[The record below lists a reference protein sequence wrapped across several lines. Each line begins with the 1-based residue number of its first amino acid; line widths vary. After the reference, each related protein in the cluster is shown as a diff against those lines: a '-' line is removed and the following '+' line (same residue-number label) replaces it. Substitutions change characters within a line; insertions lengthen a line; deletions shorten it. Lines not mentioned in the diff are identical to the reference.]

1 MANLALHGVVAERGA
16 RGWRTEGEERGGRRR
31 RGIRRGAMLLLA
43 GAALAVAG
51 PLQGQYFGQ
60 NRVLYREFDFRV
72 LATEHF
78 DVYHYPE
85 EEAAIR
91 DAARMAERWYAR
103 LSGLLDHQLE
113 GRQTLIL
120 YANEADFRQ
129 TGVISTPGEG
139 TGGVTEG
146 GRRRIIMPL
155 ADTYEQTD
163 EVVGH
168 ELVHAFQYDISGI
181 GRSASGPGA
190 RARGL
195 TGAPLWFVEGM
206 AAYLS
211 RGPVDPLTAM
221 WLRDAALSGT
231 IPTIDQLTN
240 DPRVFPYRWG
250 QALWAYVGGRYGDAA
265 IGQILKQVGQGIA
278 YDQAMEVVLG
288 AELEEIG
295 EDWATSIRRAYLPLL
310 TGRSEAR
317 EIARPLITE
326 RRGGGS
332 LNVSPSLSPDG
343 RFVAFLS
350 EREEFEVELWLADAR
365 TGEVIRRLQKGTAL
379 DPEYV
384 SLQFIGSAGTWSPDA
399 RQFAFTAETGGTDEL
414 VIVDVERAR
423 RTRELRI
430 PDVRGLSNP
439 TWSPD
444 GSTIV
449 VSGQRGGLS
458 DLYAIDVRTGTARQ
472 LTDDRAAQLHPSYSP
487 DGRTIAF
494 VTDQAPGTDFTALR
508 YGSYTVALLD
518 VAGGGV
524 RAVPGTAVASG
535 PPVPGGYVPKSIN
548 PQWSPD
554 GRSIYFISN
563 RTGIPNVYRVE
574 LASGALSQVTRVF
587 GGVAGIT
594 ELSPAL
600 SVARGDGRLLF
611 SAFERNN
618 YNIYALTEP
627 GELAGTP
634 LPVAATAAARDT
646 ALLAA
651 TLPPVPRPPEPAFNR
666 VLALLAD
673 PATGLPAPAAA
684 TAWAVRPYRPRIS
697 LEYLGQPQVGVSTG
711 DAFGRGGLYG
721 GISGIFSDQLRY
733 HTIFG
738 VVQAQGQLEELGFST
753 AYLNQRRRWNWG
765 VAAQRIPAVYGFVAE
780 GFDPRDPSLYT
791 RQFVRTRFFDTSLQ
805 GLAQYPFSRAQR
817 VEFRAGPRRISQ
829 DLQITEQS
837 FQLDG
842 SGRVIGGTE
851 PEQREEEGPAFNLF
865 ESSAAVVYDN
875 ALVGYTSP
883 IAGQRFRFELAPTFG
898 SIQYTQAV
906 ADYRRYLFLRPFTL
920 AVRGMHFGRY
930 GADAEADA
938 EGNRYFNDIYL
949 GQPLLL
955 RGYNDVYSRCVN
967 QNGTGG
973 ECGVLQQLLGSRIG
987 LVSAELRFPLIRQV
1001 VVGNFGLPPIEGIA
1015 FADAGTAWKQGTRPV
1030 LRRGLTEDPEERGIL
1045 TSAGVGGRINLL
1057 GFAILEVDYVN
1068 GFESDRGWHWVFA
1081 LQPGW

>member
-1 MANLALHGVVAERGA
+1 MGNLALDGAVEGGGA
-16 RGWRTEGEERGGRRR
+16 RAPRADRAGRGRTAR
-31 RGIRRGAMLLLA
+31 AAAALLLA
-43 GAALAVAG
+43 GAALAGAG
-51 PLQGQYFGQ
+51 PLQAQYFGQ
-60 NRVLYREFDFRV
+60 NRVQYREFDFRI
-72 LATEHF
+72 LSTEHF
-78 DVYHYPE
+78 EVYYYPE
-85 EEAAIR
+85 EEVAVR
-91 DAARMAERWYAR
+91 DASRMAERWYTR
-103 LSGLLDHQLE
+103 LSRLLDHELE
-113 GRQTLIL
+113 GKQALIL

-190 RARGL
+190 RAAGL
-195 TGAPLWFVEGM
+195 AGAPLWFVEGM

-231 IPTIDQLTN
+231 IPSIEQLTR

-265 IGQILKQVGQGIA
+265 IGQILKQVGQGIQ
-278 YDQAMEVVLG
+278 YDQAMETVLG

-295 EDWATSIRRAYLPLL
+295 DDWAASIRRAYLPLL
-310 TGRSEAR
+310 TTRVEAR
-317 EIARPLITE
+317 EIARPLVTE

-343 RFVAFLS
+343 RYVAFLS

-365 TGEVIRRLQKGTAL
+365 TGEVIRRLQRGTAL

-399 RQFAFTAETGGTDEL
+399 RQFAFTAETGGTDQL
-414 VIVDVERAR
+414 VIVDVERGRRAR
-423 RTRELRI
+423 EFTI

-444 GSTIV
+444 GATIV

-458 DLYAIDVRTGTARQ
+458 DLYAVDVRTGAARQ
-472 LTDDRAAQLHPSYSP
+472 LTDDRYANLHPSYSP
-487 DGRTIAF
+487 DGRTVAF
-494 VTDQAPGTDFTALR
+494 VTDQAPGTDFGALR
-508 YGSYTVALLD
+508 YGSYAVALLD
-518 VAGGGV
+518 VAAGTV
-524 RAVPGTAVASG
+524 TPVAGTAVPSG
-535 PPVPGGYVPKSIN
+535 PVIPGGFVPKSIN

-563 RTGIPNVYRVE
+563 RSGIPNVYRVE
-574 LASGALSQVTRVF
+574 LATGVVSQVTRVF
-587 GGVAGIT
+587 SGVAGIT

-600 SVARGDGRLLF
+600 SVARSDGRLLF
-611 SAFERNN
+611 SAFERGG

-627 GELAGTP
+627 RELAGTP

-646 ALLAA
+646 VLLAA
-651 TLPPVPRPPEPAFNR
+651 TLPPVPRPAEPAFNR

-673 PATGLPAPAAA
+673 PGSGLPAATVA
-684 TAWAVRPYRPRIS
+684 TAWPSRPYRPRIS

-711 DAFGRGGLYG
+711 DAFGRGGVYG
-721 GISGIFSDQLRY
+721 GIAGIFSDQLRY
-733 HTIFG
+733 HTIYG
-738 VVQAQGQLEELGFST
+738 VVQAQGQLDELGFST
-753 AYLNQRRRWNWG
+753 VYLNQRHRWNWG
-765 VAAQRIPAVYGFVAE
+765 VAAQRLPAVYGFVTE
-780 GFDPRDPSLYT
+780 GFDPEDESRYL

-805 GLAQYPFSRAQR
+805 GIAQYPFSRAQR

-829 DLQITEQS
+829 DLQIIEQA
-837 FQLDG
+837 FQLDANG
-842 SGRVIGGTE
+842 NVIGVSDFE
-851 PEQREEEGPAFNLF
+851 NRDVDGPAFNLV
-865 ESSAAVVYDN
+865 ESSAALVYDN

-883 IAGQRFRFELAPTFG
+883 IAGQRFRFEVAPTFG
-898 SIQYTQAV
+898 NIRYTQAI
-906 ADYRRYLFLRPFTL
+906 ADYRRYFYLRPFTF
-920 AVRGMHFGRY
+920 AVRGLHFGRY

-938 EGNRYFNDIYL
+938 GGNRYFNDIYL
-949 GQPLLL
+949 GQPQLL
-955 RGYNDVYSRCVN
+955 RGYNDTYNRCVE

-973 ECGVLQQLLGSRIG
+973 ECNVLQQLLGSRIG
-987 LVSAELRFPLIRQV
+987 IASAELRFPLIRQV

-1015 FADAGTAWKQGTRPV
+1015 FADAGTAWSKGTRPTFQ
-1030 LRRGLTEDPEERGIL
+1030 RGIVEDPEERGFL

-1057 GFAILEVDYVN
+1057 GFAVLEVDYVR
-1068 GFESDRGWHWVFA
+1068 GFESDRGWHWSFA